1 MEIDEKYKWLY
12 DDTDGLKEKVIFR
25 NRIEYKVNC
34 KLHNSVGPAL
44 IETFDPLHL
53 THPSSTE
60 FEKYY
65 INGKLLDFEEWKIF
79 NREHKLK
86 KLKKS
91 IKNKKEE

>member
-12 DDTDGLKEKVIFR
+12 DDIDGLKEKVIFR
-25 NRIEYKVNC
+25 NRIEYRVNC

-53 THPSSTE
+53 THPSATE

-65 INGKLLDFEEWKIF
+65 INGKPLDFEEWCIY
-79 NREHKLK
+79 NRIYKLK
-86 KLKKS
+86 RLKKI
-91 IKNKKEE
+91 IKYKK